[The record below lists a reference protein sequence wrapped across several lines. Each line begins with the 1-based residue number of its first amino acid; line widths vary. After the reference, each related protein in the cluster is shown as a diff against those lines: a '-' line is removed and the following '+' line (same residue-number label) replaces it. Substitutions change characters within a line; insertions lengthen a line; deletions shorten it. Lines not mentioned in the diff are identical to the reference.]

1 MVSIILLINI
11 VVAFAVFSAD
21 EGSYTQKATFQ
32 NMSQCEQAQVDDQ
45 ICVPKTDNTAGL
57 FDKSQ
62 EYRNTCQAFSLYTGR
77 VVLKLGGTESHI
89 Q

>member
-45 ICVPKTDNTAGL
+45 ICVPKTDDTVGL
-57 FDKSQ
+57 FGKS
-62 EYRNTCQAFSLYTGR
+62 
-77 VVLKLGGTESHI
+77 
-89 Q
+89 